1 MDTIPG
7 SEEDVSAPAGR
18 SRFRR
23 QWGISPRTRYQLGR
37 CDAMASAIR
46 AMPLHPDDRRRLRAS
61 SLVRAAR
68 AIASLQGDR
77 PGVPVGRDELAED
90 CAVAMRWLH
99 DRVQVAGE
107 GDDDPLLDADM
118 FLGAHLLLAGGPD
131 DRRDWGAGG
140 YRTGRCATPEGAPDV
155 AEVPTLV
162 GGFIAWLNRE
172 LAEGGRDSRFGRA
185 VVRALAAH
193 AHILALSPFR
203 GGNRAAAAL
212 IEGHVLAAAGCP
224 TVASHVLPELYLRV
238 KEEYAAAMDRCRRD
252 RSLTSFVE
260 YGVAGLAGGV
270 QKVMAEMADASLR
283 SSWRCLVRERLDA
296 SVSRKRS
303 VLARRRQLILALPL
317 DGALGLEEMMGLNT
331 GVAEPYADLSR
342 RTLRRDLAFL
352 RDAGLVVER
361 EGGGWSANTAALRP
375 GGAAG

>member
-1 MDTIPG
+1 M
-7 SEEDVSAPAGR
+7 SAPAGR
-18 SRFRR
+18 IRFRR

-46 AMPLHPDDRRRLRAS
+46 AMPLHPDDRRRLRES
-61 SLVRAAR
+61 SIERAAR
-68 AIASLQGDR
+68 GIASLQDDR
-77 PGVPVGRDELAED
+77 PGVPGWSDERAED

-99 DRVQVAGE
+99 DRAQAAGE
-107 GDDDPLLDADM
+107 AEDSPLLDADT

-140 YRTGRCATPEGAPDV
+140 YRTRRCATPEGAPDA
-155 AEVPTLV
+155 AEVPTLL
-162 GGFIAWLNRE
+162 GELIAWLSRE
-172 LAEGGRDSRFGRA
+172 LAEGGKGFRFGRA

-193 AHILALSPFR
+193 AHILAISPFR

-212 IEGHVLAAAGCP
+212 IEGYVLAGAGCP
-224 TVASHVLPELYLRV
+224 TVASHILPELYLRT
-238 KEEYAAAMDRCRRD
+238 KAEYAGAMDRCRRD

-260 YGVAGLAGGV
+260 YGVAGLARGV
-270 QKVMAEMADASLR
+270 QEVMKEMVDASLR
-283 SSWRCLVRERLDA
+283 SSWRCLVRERLAA

-303 VLARRRQLILALPL
+303 VLARRRQLVLALPL
-317 DGALGLEEMMGLNT
+317 DGALGLDEMMGLNV

-352 RDAGLVVER
+352 RDAGLIVER
-361 EGGGWSANTAALRP
+361 EGGWSANTAALRP
-375 GGAAG
+375 GGAAR

>member
-1 MDTIPG
+1 M
-7 SEEDVSAPAGR
+7 SAAAGR
-18 SRFRR
+18 IRFRR

-46 AMPLHPDDRRRLRAS
+46 AMPLHPDDRRRLRES
-61 SLVRAAR
+61 SLERAAR
-68 AIASLQGDR
+68 AIASLQDDR
-77 PGVPVGRDELAED
+77 PEVPGGSGELAED
-90 CAVAMRWLH
+90 CAAAMRRLH

-107 GDDDPLLDADM
+107 AEDNPLLDADTL
-118 FLGAHLLLAGGPD
+118 LGAHLLLAGGPD
-131 DRRDWGAGG
+131 DPREWGAGG
-140 YRTGRCATPEGAPDV
+140 YRTRRCATPEGAPDA
-155 AEVPTLV
+155 AEVPKVV
-162 GGFIAWLNRE
+162 GELIAWLSRE
-172 LAEGGRDSRFGRA
+172 LAEGGRDSRFGRS

-193 AHILALSPFR
+193 AHILAISPFR

-224 TVASHVLPELYLRV
+224 TVASHILPELYLRT
-238 KEEYAAAMDRCRRD
+238 KEEYAGAMDRCRRD

-270 QKVMAEMADASLR
+270 RKVMAEMADASLR
-283 SSWRCLVRERLDA
+283 SSWRCLVRERLA
-296 SVSRKRS
+296 AGASRKRS

-317 DGALGLEEMMGLNT
+317 DGALGLDEMMDLNT

-352 RDAGLVVER
+352 RDAGLLVEC
-361 EGGGWSANTAALRP
+361 EGGWSANAAALRP
-375 GGAAG
+375 GGAAS